1 MGKKKVFKDNLLLV
15 FTIGAVFVGV
25 IVGFI
30 IRKFDPHP
38 NTIVLLGFPGEILM
52 NMLKL
57 TILPL
62 IVCSLISGMA
72 QLDAKQSRRMC
83 FLSLAYYLATTLM
96 AVVLGIILVLLIH
109 PGDPKI
115 RKDVNTSSPTRR
127 EVNTLD
133 TFLDII
139 RNMFPDNMIKAAFE
153 QTQTKYVKVR
163 PKFPPQN
170 DSLSMR
176 KWRNGD
182 FDYNKPTLES
192 TSGMNCLGV
201 IVMSMGFGIVL
212 SILRDEARPV
222 INFFKGMDKVIMTLV
237 NYLMLYSPIGIM
249 SLVVAK
255 ILAIADLAETGKM
268 LALYMVTVLIGLA
281 IHGLITLPVLYTL
294 LTKKNPF
301 VYMRGLVQAWVTAL
315 GTGSSSATLPMTF
328 KCLEENN
335 GVDKRVTRFV
345 LPVGA
350 TINMDGTA
358 LYEAVAAIFI
368 AQVNGIELSLGQVIT
383 VCLTATL
390 ASIGAASVPSAGLV
404 TMLLVLGA
412 VGLPLEDVSL
422 IVAVDWLL
430 DRIRTSINVV
440 GDAFGAGIV
449 HHYVK
454 DRLERTDSKKKK
466 AGPSKPSALLT
477 YEQTEKEKYSNGDA
491 APTMI

>member
-1 MGKKKVFKDNLLLV
+1 MNL
-15 FTIGAVFVGV
+15 
-25 IVGFI
+25 
-30 IRKFDPHP
+30 
-38 NTIVLLGFPGEILM
+38 
-52 NMLKL
+52 LKL

-62 IVCSLISGMA
+62 IVCSLIAGMA
-72 QLDAKQSRRMC
+72 QLDPKQSRRMV
-83 FLSLAYYLATTLM
+83 FLSMTYFLTTTFM
-96 AVVLGIILVLLIH
+96 AVILGIILVLTIH
-109 PGDPKI
+109 PGDPTI
-115 RKDVNTSSPTRR
+115 RRNAVTGSTTRAINT
-127 EVNTLD
+127 VD

-139 RNMFPDNMIKAAFE
+139 RNMFPENMIKAAFE

-163 PKFPPQN
+163 PKSIKQN
-170 DSLSMR
+170 DSLNIR
-176 KWRNGD
+176 KWKNGE
-182 FDYNKPTLES
+182 FDYMRPELEN

-212 SILRDEARPV
+212 SIPRSETKPV
-222 INFFKGMDKVIMTLV
+222 VEFFKGMDKVMMALV
-237 NYLMLYSPIGIM
+237 NYVMLYSPIGIM

-255 ILAIADLAETGKM
+255 ILDIEDLSETGKM
-268 LALYMVTVLIGLA
+268 LAMYMVTVIVGLI
-281 IHGLITLPVLYTL
+281 IHGVFTLPTIYAVLV
-294 LTKKNPF
+294 KKNPF
-301 VYMRGLVQAWVTAL
+301 TFMRGLIQAWATAL

-368 AQVNGIELSLGQVIT
+368 AQVNGIELGLGQVIT

-390 ASIGAASVPSAGLV
+390 ASIGAAAVPSAGLV

-412 VGLPLEDVSL
+412 VGLPLDDVSL

-430 DRIRTSINVV
+430 DRLRTSINVL

-454 DRLERTDSKKKK
+454 DQLERNDSKKKRES
-466 AGPSKPSALLT
+466 PSKPNNSFEPESALLT
-477 YEQTEKEKYSNGDA
+477 YEKVDKEKTLNGDV
-491 APTMI
+491 PTII